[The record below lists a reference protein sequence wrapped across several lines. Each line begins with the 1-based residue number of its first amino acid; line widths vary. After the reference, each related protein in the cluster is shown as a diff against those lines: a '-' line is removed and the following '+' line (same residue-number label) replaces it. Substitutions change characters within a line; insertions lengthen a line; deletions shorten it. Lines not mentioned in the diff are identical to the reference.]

1 MNDDERQARLAAIRE
16 RLNAATPGPWEFD
29 SYCRVLAP
37 PAHLDDAEHYGNI
50 VAWVP
55 AWHGDTACKPHDDN
69 AELIANA
76 PADLAWLLAEVER
89 LTRQRDAA
97 RAWSARWKAV
107 AKRVWTGVHHP
118 LDMCEFQ
125 ARKREAAEA
134 ERDAATARAERA
146 EAALRSVM
154 AWAEDRGYLD
164 PGGHED
170 DGPSEDLWA
179 AMFAALRTY
188 SAALA
193 EQGEAG

>member
-1 MNDDERQARLAAIRE
+1 MNDADERQARLAALRSN
-16 RLNAATPGPWEFD
+16 LAAATPGPWEFD

-37 PAHLDDAEHYGNI
+37 MAHLDDAEHYGNI

-134 ERDAATARAERA
+134 EVERL
-146 EAALRSVM
+146 EAALR
-154 AWAEDRGYLD
+154 EII
-164 PGGHED
+164 
-170 DGPSEDLWA
+170 SESKWEARLTEWRKLVVTPVGSQPTPHQ
-179 AMFAALRTY
+179 ALREIREIAR
-188 SAALA
+188 AALA